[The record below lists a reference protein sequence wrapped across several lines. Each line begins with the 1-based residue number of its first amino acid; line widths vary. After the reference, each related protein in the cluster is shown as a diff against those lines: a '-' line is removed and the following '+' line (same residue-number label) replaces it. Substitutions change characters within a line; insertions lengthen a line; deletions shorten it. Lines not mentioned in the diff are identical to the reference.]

1 MNAIWIKR
9 LGLAAAGL
17 AVVGA
22 FAYALR
28 EKPVLVDVATVT
40 EGPMQV
46 TIREEGVTRV
56 REVYT
61 ISAPIAGHLARTHL
75 EEGDPVKGGETV
87 VASIEPLAPPLL
99 DTRTE
104 AELLAARDAAE
115 VAVGIA
121 EIDRKRAAT
130 ALKLAEDELARA
142 SKLHGPGIISES
154 ALQKAQNEVTLLTEE
169 LAAAE
174 ETIKLRKAQLD
185 SAAARLTQPN
195 GDPDKAPSC
204 CVRLTAPVDG
214 VVLAMFA
221 KSEQAVSSGT
231 KIAEIG
237 DPADL
242 EATVDLLSSDAVPIA
257 PGTPAR
263 ITDWGGG
270 ETLKARVR
278 RIEPAAFTKV
288 SALGIE
294 EQRVNAVLDI
304 EDRDPRLGHGYRIF
318 AEIVVWSS
326 DRVAQVPIGA
336 LFRDGA
342 DWNVFAVDGDRLR
355 QVKVGIG
362 RMNDEMAQVTD
373 GLAPGDVVVVH
384 PGDTLAEGTLVA
396 RRDAQ

>member
-9 LGLAAAGL
+9 LGLAVAGL
-17 AVVGA
+17 AIVAA

-28 EKPVLVDVATVT
+28 EKPVLVDVAEIVT
-40 EGPMQV
+40 APMQV

-61 ISAPIAGHLARTHL
+61 ISAPIAGQLVRTLL
-75 EEGDPVKGGETV
+75 EQGDPVTRGETV
-87 VASIEPLAPPLL
+87 VAAIEPLAPPLL
-99 DTRTE
+99 DSRTE

-130 ALKLAEDELARA
+130 ALNLATEELARA

-154 ALQKAQNEVTLLTEE
+154 SLQRTQNQVTLLTEE

-185 SAAARLTQPN
+185 SAVARLKQPN
-195 GDPDKAPSC
+195 GGGETAASC

-214 VVLAMFA
+214 VVLTMFA
-221 KSEQAVSSGT
+221 KSEQAVAAGM

-237 DPADL
+237 DPSDL
-242 EATVDLLSSDAVPIA
+242 EATVDLLSADAVRIR
-257 PGTPAR
+257 PGTKAV
-263 ITDWGGG
+263 ITDWGA
-270 ETLKARVR
+270 EALSATVR

-304 EDRDPRLGHGYRIF
+304 DSGDPRLGHGYRIF
-318 AEIVVWSS
+318 TEIVVWSS
-326 DRVAQVPIGA
+326 DAALQAPIGA
-336 LFRDGA
+336 LFRDGG
-342 DWNVFAVDGDRLR
+342 DWSVFVLAGDRLEQR
-355 QVKVGIG
+355 TVTVGQ
-362 RMNDEMAQVTD
+362 MNDEVAEILD
-373 GLAPGDVVVVH
+373 GLSAGEVVVVH
-384 PGDTLAEGTLVA
+384 PGDTLAAGVLAMPRE
-396 RRDAQ
+396 